1 MLAAFPLA
9 TARDRCWWSHWCSLG
24 SPDTSTSFFVR
35 PLKKGQW
42 TCHTHQWSQLPMFES
57 GNCIGGHDIFGIL
70 QPQLLWLQN
79 QPVWQSLYRIVAL
92 SKSVHNC
99 CVLNKNRIDIGLS
112 VSGRM
117 FAFVLTTVAS
127 EPLQVAFVG

>member
-1 MLAAFPLA
+1 MLAVFPLT
-9 TARDRCWWSHWCSLG
+9 TARDRRWWSHWHSLG
-24 SPDTSTSFFVR
+24 RQTHQQVSSQDHS
-35 PLKKGQW
+35 KKGQW
-42 TCHTHQWSQLPMFES
+42 TCHTHQWSQLPLVVS
-57 GNCIGGHDIFGIL
+57 GNCFGGHDNFGIL

-117 FAFVLTTVAS
+117 FAFVLTTVA
-127 EPLQVAFVG
+127 AFVG